1 MVIGPPDVVR
11 RVFSGFECSRCSRRY
26 SFIRKDDY
34 FILVDD
40 SIFVSKSSAICL
52 WCLPNIELIYV

>member
-1 MVIGPPDVVR
+1 MISGPGDVVR
-11 RVFSGFECSRCSRRY
+11 RVLFGLECSRCG
-26 SFIRKDDY
+26 RKYYQSKEDA

-40 SIFVSKSSAICL
+40 SIFVSKSGAICL